1 MGCSARQATNRFWGG
16 KNVLNLVINIL
27 LQQQV
32 AQNRFEVRGH
42 FPLLHAPC
50 PHEQRALKA
59 MLQGRNRAV
68 PKRQGT
74 VQCRAW
80 LA

>member
-1 MGCSARQATNRFWGG
+1 
-16 KNVLNLVINIL
+16 
-27 LQQQV
+27 
-32 AQNRFEVRGH
+32 
-42 FPLLHAPC
+42 LLHAPC